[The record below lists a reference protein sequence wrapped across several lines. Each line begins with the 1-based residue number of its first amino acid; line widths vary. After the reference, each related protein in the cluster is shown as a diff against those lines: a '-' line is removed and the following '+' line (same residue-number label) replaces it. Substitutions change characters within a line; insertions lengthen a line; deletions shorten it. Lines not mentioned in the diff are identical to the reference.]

1 MKAMLA
7 AWFAL
12 EALAP
17 RPLARPLAELFLF
30 PGRRARANTLLGR
43 LQR

>member
-1 MKAMLA
+1 MKALLA

-12 EALAP
+12 EAVAP
-17 RPLARPLAELFLF
+17 RRLARPLAELFLF
-30 PGRRARANTLLGR
+30 PGRRTGANRVLGR